1 MKEAVI
7 IKYILL
13 GSTDIK
19 VSVVGFGA
27 WAIGGRWWGGTDV
40 SESIKAIEASIE
52 RGVNLIDTAPAYG
65 KGLSEEI
72 VGKAIKG
79 KRDKVVL
86 ATKCGMV
93 WHTDQG
99 RFWFKYDEETTLLK
113 NLTRQSIIYELE
125 QSLKRLGTD
134 YIDLYQTHIQ
144 DPDTLI
150 SDTMETLLKL
160 KKDGKIRAIGVSN
173 ITAEQLNEYSING
186 DIDSDQEKYSIL
198 DLEVEKQIMPWCR
211 ENNVTFLA
219 YSPLSLGLLTG
230 KIIPGRKFKN
240 DDLRIGAQRF
250 TDENLRKVN
259 LILNEKLKPLADFK
273 HLTLAQLAIN
283 WVTSHTNTVAL
294 CGARNA
300 IQAME
305 NAAGGE
311 ATLTS
316 DEISDIKG
324 YFL

>member
-1 MKEAVI
+1 M
-7 IKYILL
+7 KYILL

-52 RGVNLIDTAPAYG
+52 KGVNLIDTAPAYG

-113 NLTRQSIIYELE
+113 NLTSQSITYELE

-144 DPDTLI
+144 DPDTSI

-173 ITAEQLNEYSING
+173 ITVEQLNEYSING
-186 DIDSDQEKYSIL
+186 GIDSDQEKYSIL

-250 TDENLRKVN
+250 TDENLQKVN

-283 WVTSHTNTVAL
+283 WVTSHTNTVAI
-294 CGARNA
+294 CGARNVV
-300 IQAME
+300 QAME

-316 DEISDIKG
+316 DEIIDIKG